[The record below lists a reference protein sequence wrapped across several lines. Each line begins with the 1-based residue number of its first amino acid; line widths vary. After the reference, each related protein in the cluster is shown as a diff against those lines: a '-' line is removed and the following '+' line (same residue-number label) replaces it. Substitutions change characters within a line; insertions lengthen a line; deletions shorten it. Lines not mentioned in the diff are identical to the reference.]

1 MLRKLSEHIQDCY
14 ERAADC
20 AEQAAQASD
29 EIWKSDFINME
40 RSWTRLARSCEYMH
54 ELERLLLESYQ
65 DKVLALGS
73 NFELRGMKTPSGGR
87 GSSS

>member
-1 MLRKLSEHIQDCY
+1 MLRKLSKHIQDCY
-14 ERAADC
+14 ERAAEC

-40 RSWTRLARSCEYMH
+40 RSWTHLAKSCEHMH
-54 ELERLLLESYQ
+54 ELERLLLESYR

-73 NFELRGMKTPSGGR
+73 NFKLRVMKTPSDGR
-87 GSSS
+87 SSSS